1 MLTPPSDAGERLS
14 LPFSRQGGLCVW
26 RVVLKNSVQPSHP
39 ARAMAIHASRSR
51 HHIDV
56 MSPRDATLCVH
67 RRLHIGAS
75 KLRRLP

>member
-1 MLTPPSDAGERLS
+1 MIAPPCDSGERLT
-14 LPFSRQGGLCVW
+14 LPFSRHGGLYVW
-26 RVVLKNSVQPSHP
+26 RVVVRNDSIVSPP

-56 MSPRDATLCVH
+56 MSPQDATACLH

-75 KLRRLP
+75 KL